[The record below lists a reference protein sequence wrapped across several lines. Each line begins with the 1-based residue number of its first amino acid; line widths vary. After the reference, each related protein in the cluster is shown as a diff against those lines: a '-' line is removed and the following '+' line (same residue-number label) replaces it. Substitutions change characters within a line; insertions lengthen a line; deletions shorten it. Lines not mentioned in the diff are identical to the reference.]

1 MARDLTSA
9 MTDAVTGAVVRP
21 IIFFEGEFN
30 SGTVRVFSGIGSITW
45 DGQTWDGGGDLV
57 GISPIP
63 ESDRIEA
70 KGVSVSLNAFD
81 SANIS
86 LALQELRQGR
96 AGKIWLGFLDDSDAI
111 IADPVLVFAG
121 RLDTADISDDG
132 DAASITVTYEN
143 RLIDLKRPRTLRYT
157 DAEQRARNPADG
169 SMRFVEQLVDDEII
183 WGRA

>member
-9 MTDAVTGAVVRP
+9 MVDAVTGEVVRP

-30 SGTVRVFSGIGSITW
+30 SGTLRLFSGLGTIDWNGETF
-45 DGQTWDGGGDLV
+45 TGGGDMV
-57 GISPIP
+57 GISPVP

-70 KGVSVSLNAFD
+70 KGVSLSLNGFD

-86 LALQELRQGR
+86 LALSDLRQGKS
-96 AGKIWLGFLDDSDAI
+96 GKIWLGFLDADDSI

-132 DAASITVTYEN
+132 DTASITVDYEG
-143 RLIDLKRPRTLRYT
+143 RLIDLKRVRTLRYT
-157 DAEQRARNPADG
+157 DAEQRARNPSDG
-169 SMRFVEQLVDDEII
+169 SMRFVEQLVDAEII
-183 WGRA
+183 WGRV